1 MKNRSDLTVWA
12 IFVCILERGEKERH
26 NLDKGSYIEI
36 RDVRTERG
44 KRK

>member
-1 MKNRSDLTVWA
+1 MVWA
-12 IFVCILERGEKERH
+12 IFVCHIDMMKKERH